1 MKNTILLSIT
11 LILLICGCAKNKEEE
26 KATEENFCLTPK
38 LKEKISIETAQL
50 LPVTESFSLTGN
62 VAYNA
67 DDVVQFSSLVNGLIT
82 NTFFSLGDYVKKGQ
96 ILAEIKSTE
105 LNSLQA
111 EHKSLKSQ
119 LLVAKRKLQATQS
132 MYENEI
138 ASQSD
143 LIQGQSEVDVLKS
156 SIDNVEQNLALYSA
170 SGEKSVFQIKAPVNG
185 YIVSKNMSPGT
196 QINDNEGSL
205 FTISNLSKVWVMV
218 NIYSTNLKDV
228 HEGMDVK
235 ITTPA
240 YSDQTFDGKI
250 DKLSQVF
257 QSDEHVLKA
266 RIVMDNS
273 NLKLKPGLT
282 VDVLINKKVNQKDMV
297 AVPAKTL
304 IFDNNQN
311 YVLIYKDDCH
321 LERRQITP
329 TIKNK
334 DFIYFENG
342 LDAGEKVIV
351 KNHLLISEQLKD
363 NELKSGN
370 KNQLRQ
376 D

>member
-26 KATEENFCLTPK
+26 KATVEKFCLTPK

-67 DDVVQFSSLVNGLIT
+67 DGVVQFSSLVNGLIT
-82 NTFFSLGDYVKKGQ
+82 TTFFSLGDYVKKGQ

-240 YSDQTFDGKI
+240 YPDQTFDGKI

>member
-1 MKNTILLSIT
+1 MKHTILLPIT
-11 LILLICGCAKNKEEE
+11 LILLAYGCAEKKEDDK
-26 KATEENFCLTPK
+26 KASTENFCLTPK
-38 LKEKISIETAQL
+38 LKEKISIETVQM

-62 VAYNA
+62 IAYNS
-67 DDVVQFSSLVNGLIT
+67 DDVVQFSSLYNGLIT

-96 ILAEIKSTE
+96 VLAEIKSTE

-111 EHKSLKSQ
+111 ERKSLQSQ
-119 LLVAKRKLQATQS
+119 LSVAKRKLQATKS

-156 SIDNVEQNLALYSA
+156 SIENVEQNLALYSA
-170 SGEKSVFQIKAPVNG
+170 SGEKSVFQIKAPVDG

-205 FTISNLSKVWVMV
+205 FTISDLSKVWVMV

-228 HEGMDVK
+228 HEGMEVK

-240 YSDQTFDGKI
+240 YPNQVFNGKI
-250 DKLSQVF
+250 TKLSQVF
-257 QSDEHVLKA
+257 ESDEHVLKA
-266 RIVMDNS
+266 RIVMDNT
-273 NLKLKPGLT
+273 NLKLKPGLAA
-282 VDVLINKKVNQKDMV
+282 DVLINKKTNQKDM
-297 AVPAKTL
+297 AAIPAKAL

-311 YVLIYKDDCH
+311 YVLVYKDDCH
-321 LERRQITP
+321 LERRLIKP
-329 TIKNK
+329 TVKNK
-334 DFIYFENG
+334 DFLYFENG
-342 LDAGEKVIV
+342 LQVGEKVII

-363 NELKSGN
+363 NQLKSS
-370 KNQLRQ
+370 K
-376 D
+376 

>member
-1 MKNTILLSIT
+1 MKHTILLPIT
-11 LILLICGCAKNKEEE
+11 LLLLVCGCAKKQEEE
-26 KATEENFCLTPK
+26 KKSATENFCLTPT
-38 LKEKISIETAQL
+38 LKEKVSIETVQMQ
-50 LPVTESFSLTGN
+50 PVTESFSLTGS

-96 ILAEIKSTE
+96 VLAEIKSTE

-111 EHKSLKSQ
+111 ERKSLQSQ
-119 LLVAKRKLQATQS
+119 LLVAKRKLEATKS

-143 LIQGQSEVDVLKS
+143 LISGQSEVDVLKS
-156 SIDNVEQNLALYSA
+156 SIENVEQNLALYSA
-170 SGEKSVFQIKAPVNG
+170 SSEKSVFQIKAPVSG
-185 YIVSKNMSPGT
+185 YIVSKSMSPGT
-196 QINDNEGSL
+196 QINDNDGPL
-205 FTISNLSKVWVMV
+205 FTISNLSEVWVMV
-218 NIYSTNLKDV
+218 NIYSMNLNYV
-228 HEGMDVK
+228 HEGMEVK

-240 YSDQTFDGKI
+240 YPNEVFDGKI
-250 DKLSQVF
+250 AKLSQVF
-257 QSDEHVLKA
+257 QTDEHVLKA
-266 RIVMDNS
+266 RIVMNNS

-282 VDVLINKKVNQKDMV
+282 ADVLISKKVEQKDMV
-297 AVPAKTL
+297 AIPAKAL

-311 YVLIYKDDCH
+311 YILVYKDDCH
-321 LERRQITP
+321 LERRLVSP

-334 DFIYFENG
+334 DFIYFESG
-342 LDAGEKVIV
+342 LEVGEKVIV

-363 NELKSGN
+363 NELRSTN
-370 KNQLRQ
+370 KNQH

>member
-240 YSDQTFDGKI
+240 YPDQTFDGKI

>member
-26 KATEENFCLTPK
+26 KATVENFCLTPK
-38 LKEKISIETAQL
+38 LKEKISIEKAQL

-119 LLVAKRKLQATQS
+119 LLVAKRKLQAAQS

-240 YSDQTFDGKI
+240 YPDQTFDGKI
-250 DKLSQVF
+250 DKLYQVF

-370 KNQLRQ
+370 KN
-376 D
+376 